1 MALGFWGGIDWE
13 ACYRYAL
20 RCQTSQGGFCF
31 YAYPEWGIEE
41 PNAPDTCA
49 AVAIFGLLELPVP
62 RAERCQA
69 WLRALQDHSGG
80 YPTLVIGYA
89 ALRGLQL
96 LGAEPQRDPR
106 RFLREMAEML
116 RLVNPSAERRA
127 GWVAGARRCVEL
139 CSVHGIVITDRMRDA
154 IGAAL
159 ERLRQPDGGYGL
171 PGANLPETATALALA
186 TAAGLPAPR
195 DVLAYAQRCEGA
207 PYGFNITP
215 FAVSSGLESHQA
227 GLRVFRH
234 FGVHPRD
241 SALIRRY
248 VATCQ
253 TSRGGFGRVPGAIAR
268 LEDSLRALQVL
279 SMLAPIDLQGS
290 EHLRRLEHILH
301 LY

>member
-1 MALGFWGGIDWE
+1 MALGLWGGIDWE
-13 ACYRYAL
+13 ACDRYAL

-31 YAYPEWGIEE
+31 YADPEWGIEE
-41 PNAPDTCA
+41 PNAPDTHA

-69 WLRALQDHSGG
+69 WLRALQDQSGG

-89 ALRGLQL
+89 ALRGLRL

-106 RFLREMAEML
+106 PFLREMAEML
-116 RLVNPSAERRA
+116 GLTDPAAERRG
-127 GWVAGARRCVEL
+127 GWLAGARRCGEL
-139 CSVHGIVITDRMRDA
+139 FSAHGIVITDRMRDA

-159 ERLRQPDGGYGL
+159 ERLRQPDGGYGV
-171 PGANLPETATALALA
+171 PGADLPETATALALA
-186 TAAGLPAPR
+186 TAAGLRVPR
-195 DVLAYAQRCEGA
+195 DILAYARRCEGT

-215 FAVSSGLESHQA
+215 FALSSGLESHQA
-227 GLRVFRH
+227 GLWVFRH
-234 FGVHPRD
+234 FGIRPRD
-241 SALIRRY
+241 PALIRRY
-248 VATCQ
+248 VAACQ

-279 SMLAPIDLQGS
+279 SMLAPLDLQGS
-290 EHLRRLEHILH
+290 EHLRRLERIPH